1 MSTCKRARFEHIL
14 SSFRLNVPQILSAS
28 TTTAFAPTS
37 TARTPTAPALHPTH
51 CPVPSVRRHMQAVVA
66 EFRSILKDVAR
77 VVHGTS
83 TERPR
88 IRTAAGRILYRTRH
102 LPWESELFEYAQAI
116 RRVNG
121 ELESRR
127 MRAKERTER
136 VAVRD
141 RWLRRLQDDI
151 ERLYDAC

>member
-1 MSTCKRARFEHIL
+1 
-14 SSFRLNVPQILSAS
+14 
-28 TTTAFAPTS
+28 
-37 TARTPTAPALHPTH
+37 
-51 CPVPSVRRHMQAVVA
+51 MQAVVA

-136 VAVRD
+136 VAARD
-141 RWLRRLQDDI
+141 RWLRRLQGDI